1 MTRQDLVGEFG
12 DVLFD
17 LVPANR
23 NADDQV
29 SREDIESLRLKLV
42 AICDRVA
49 MKVAEDTEFTPD
61 DAADAA
67 LDLEAEHSEV
77 RLD

>member
-17 LVPANR
+17 LVPAAR
-23 NADDQV
+23 NANDPV
-29 SREDIESLRLKLV
+29 SREDVESLRRTLV

-49 MKVAEDTEFTPD
+49 MRVAMDNEFTPE

-67 LDLEAEHSEV
+67 LDLEQEREMG
-77 RLD
+77 LD